1 MEPALECEVSCPF
14 RAGTIDDV
22 VVRKLEFRADSRG
35 WLTELYREDETPANN
50 LPAMA
55 YMSQTV
61 PGVLRGPHEH
71 VEQSDF
77 FAFMGPGNFR
87 IKLWD
92 ARPESATYLC
102 TMVLELGES
111 CPATLIVP
119 PGVVHAY
126 KNISPYPGWV
136 YNAPNRLF
144 AGRGKAEPV
153 DEIRHELQPDSP
165 YLFDDA

>member
-1 MEPALECEVSCPF
+1 MEPALECEVGCQF

-22 VVRKLEFRADSRG
+22 VVRKLEFRSDSRG

-92 ARPESATYLC
+92 ARPESATYQC

-126 KNISPYPGWV
+126 KNISAYPGWV

-153 DEIRHELQPDSP
+153 DEIRHELQSDSP
-165 YLFDDA
+165 YLFDNG